1 MSALDRSRRN
11 MIWLIGILLAGLA
24 VRLIGIGTRG
34 IIYDDAFT
42 IFLSRQLF
50 VDIIRGTAADTM
62 PPLFYFLLHIW
73 ENVSQSII
81 WLRLLPIFLNLVSI
95 FLLFKTVRLII
106 DEEAALWAAGVAAFS
121 PILYYHSQDV
131 RMYALATACLVGYFL
146 GCATLHFQKLD
157 KRKTWIVIFLTW
169 LSGTTALYSHNLAGF
184 ALLIPNI
191 VVLIRRDW
199 KQLINLSFI
208 QAAVLVAFLPWMLQ
222 LPQQL
227 EKVQTAFWTPRP
239 GLIEVFQV
247 LLQFTVGLPIAEGWM
262 VPASIAGLLV
272 LSMGVY
278 TFLKGKSPKSNKIAL
293 LVWLTVPGVIIFAL
307 SYLMQPI
314 FVARGFLVSV
324 YALTAIL
331 GVAVKDAP
339 NKLVKWGMIG
349 LIGFTSAIGIYSQA
363 TYSEF
368 PRSPFEAAGRWMAIE
383 HSDELIVHDT
393 KLSYFPMRYY
403 NPQFNQV
410 FLADDSGS
418 ANDTLAEATQK
429 VIGLAPV
436 KSWQAAVV
444 DHSLFTFLT
453 FKTAIEEYREMGIYE
468 HPVIAEIEKTW
479 QLLSITEIGDLVLYR
494 FGQ

>member
-1 MSALDRSRRN
+1 
-11 MIWLIGILLAGLA
+11 
-24 VRLIGIGTRG
+24 
-34 IIYDDAFT
+34 
-42 IFLSRQLF
+42 
-50 VDIIRGTAADTM
+50 
-62 PPLFYFLLHIW
+62 
-73 ENVSQSII
+73 
-81 WLRLLPIFLNLVSI
+81 
-95 FLLFKTVRLII
+95 
-106 DEEAALWAAGVAAFS
+106 
-121 PILYYHSQDV
+121 
-131 RMYALATACLVGYFL
+131 
-146 GCATLHFQKLD
+146 
-157 KRKTWIVIFLTW
+157 
-169 LSGTTALYSHNLAGF
+169 
-184 ALLIPNI
+184 
-191 VVLIRRDW
+191 
-199 KQLINLSFI
+199 
-208 QAAVLVAFLPWMLQ
+208 
-222 LPQQL
+222 
-227 EKVQTAFWTPRP
+227 
-239 GLIEVFQV
+239 
-247 LLQFTVGLPIAEGWM
+247 
-262 VPASIAGLLV
+262 
-272 LSMGVY
+272 
-278 TFLKGKSPKSNKIAL
+278 
-293 LVWLTVPGVIIFAL
+293 
-307 SYLMQPI
+307 MQPI

-339 NKLVKWGMIG
+339 NKLVKWGMIV

-429 VIGLAPV
+429 AMGVAPV
-436 KSWQAAVV
+436 KSWQSAVV

-453 FKTAIEEYREMGIYE
+453 FKTAIEEYREMGISE